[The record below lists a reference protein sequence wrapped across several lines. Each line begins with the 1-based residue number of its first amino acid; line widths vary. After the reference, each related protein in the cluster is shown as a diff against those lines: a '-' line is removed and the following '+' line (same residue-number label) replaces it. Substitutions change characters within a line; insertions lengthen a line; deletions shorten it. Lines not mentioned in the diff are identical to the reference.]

1 MEKRGAKLGEGDWLN
16 MVDDA
21 SPSGAIT
28 QANSLPSLSRKLA
41 GQADPF
47 ISCLLIT
54 IFGALLRFY
63 HLSYNSLWLD
73 EAATYS
79 YSQKSFLEIWIFT
92 TGTST
97 TGGEFNPPLFFCLEH
112 IMLFFGN
119 SEFILRLIPALLGVL
134 TIPLFYLIGKE
145 LMDQNLGLI
154 AAALLSASPFHLYYS
169 QEARA
174 YTSALFF
181 VSLALICY
189 LRAYRSHELKYWIF
203 FGICS
208 ALAFWTH
215 FYSFVVTGTL
225 FLFELIVQA
234 KKNRSSLSELKPFLI
249 ALATF
254 VLLCLPLLIVAMRLL
269 LIRTSAPP
277 TFGIQGIR
285 IVEESVR
292 QIFGFNSATALI
304 FMVLFIL
311 GIAQLFRVDATKSL
325 MIIAVVVVT
334 SLASWALSYRMPMLP
349 RYLIILLPFLYAGVG
364 AAYRPL
370 YARFSHRAV
379 IYLFIIALIAPNVSF
394 YNEYYYNYLK
404 DDWRGFAPE
413 LENATGDGDLVVVVP
428 AYIRGPLD
436 YYYSNASDHTLEY
449 GASTAEDL
457 GRLYSSR
464 GSARIFF
471 VSTDDIFAE
480 DPTGRSFLWLKAH
493 SSDIEIK
500 PGIRIHSSR

>member
-1 MEKRGAKLGEGDWLN
+1 MEKRRANLGEEVGLN
-16 MVDDA
+16 IVDDA
-21 SPSGAIT
+21 SPSGVISSADS
-28 QANSLPSLSRKLA
+28 QSALSPKPA
-41 GQADPF
+41 CQVDPF
-47 ISCLLIT
+47 MSCFLLT
-54 IFGALLRFY
+54 IIGALLRFY
-63 HLSYNSLWLD
+63 HLNYNSLWLD

-79 YSQKSFLEIWIFT
+79 YSQKSILEIWSFT

-97 TGGEFNPPLFFCLEH
+97 TGGEFSPPLFFWIEH
-112 IMLFFGN
+112 IMLLFGN
-119 SEFILRLIPALLGVL
+119 NEFILRLIPAMLGAL

-145 LMDQNLGLI
+145 VMDQNLGLI
-154 AAALLSASPFHLYYS
+154 AAALLCASPFHLYYS

-174 YTSALFF
+174 YTSVLFF

-189 LRAYRSHELKYWIF
+189 LRAYRSHELKYWTL

-215 FYSFVVTGTL
+215 YYSIIVTGTL
-225 FLFELIVQA
+225 GLFGLIVQA
-234 KKNRSSLSELKPFLI
+234 RKARANLSELKPILI

-285 IVEESVR
+285 IVEESIR
-292 QIFGFNSATALI
+292 QIFGFNSTIALI
-304 FMVLFIL
+304 FMILFIL
-311 GIAQLFRVDATKSL
+311 GIIQLFRVDATKSL
-325 MIIAVVVVT
+325 MIITVVLVT
-334 SLASWALSYRMPMLP
+334 SLASLALSYRMPMLP

-379 IYLFIIALIAPNVSF
+379 IYFFIIALLAPNISF
-394 YNEYYYNYLK
+394 YDEYYYNYLK
-404 DDWRGFAPE
+404 DDWRGFALE
-413 LENATGDGDLVVVVP
+413 LQDATHDGDLVVVVP

-436 YYYSNASDHTLEY
+436 YYYSNTSDHTIEY

-457 GRLYSSR
+457 ERLYSSR
-464 GSARIFF
+464 GTI
-471 VSTDDIFAE
+471 
-480 DPTGRSFLWLKAH
+480 
-493 SSDIEIK
+493 
-500 PGIRIHSSR
+500 